1 MKVSYLE
8 KFQLKGEIDILN
20 ALNLGQN
27 FKEQI
32 DKIRSVDRKN
42 NEKLYKQMK
51 MQLPSFTISCVCG
64 KSRKLEDVKQI
75 NNVIA
80 IDIDEHDNPTLSVDE
95 IKEIVNNMPFVR
107 YSALSVGGKGIF
119 CLIPFKKQYANIND
133 FIGVFNAL
141 QIDFKLKGIVIDKQ
155 CKDINHLR
163 FISYDDNAY
172 NNKHC
177 EIYSNFL
184 LYPCPTIDDVL
195 QVHRIV
201 NKERTFIPPTFR
213 DKMRLKEAF
222 DYIQRTHL
230 IVTTNHS
237 ETLKLCNVFYSA
249 FGEVGRNCIHILRMQ
264 RSGYDQMKV
273 DNTFDYVMEHTH
285 SHYNLG
291 FFFKLYNEAIN
302 NNQYNKK
309 IDNIKWMSLMI

>member
-80 IDIDEHDNPTLSVDE
+80 IDIDEHDNPTLTVEE
-95 IKEIVNNMPFVR
+95 IKEIVNKMPFVR
-107 YSALSVGGKGIF
+107 YSALSVGGKGVF

-141 QIDFKLKGIVIDKQ
+141 QIDFKLKGITIDKQ

-163 FISYDDNAY
+163 FISYDENEY

-177 EIYSNFL
+177 EIYSKYL
-184 LYPCPTIDDVL
+184 IYPCPTIDDVL
-195 QVHRIV
+195 HVHKIV
-201 NKERTFIPPTFR
+201 NKERTFIPPTYR

-237 ETLKLCNVFYSA
+237 ETLKLCNVFYSV
-249 FGEVGRNCIHILRMQ
+249 FGEFGRNCVHILRMQ
-264 RSGYDQMKV
+264 RNGYDQQKV
-273 DNTFDYVMEHTH
+273 DRTFDYVIEHTH
-285 SHYNLG
+285 TQYNLG
-291 FFFKLYNEAIN
+291 FFFKLYHEAKENNRYNE
-302 NNQYNKK
+302 K
-309 IDNIKWMSLMI
+309 IDNIKWMNLAI